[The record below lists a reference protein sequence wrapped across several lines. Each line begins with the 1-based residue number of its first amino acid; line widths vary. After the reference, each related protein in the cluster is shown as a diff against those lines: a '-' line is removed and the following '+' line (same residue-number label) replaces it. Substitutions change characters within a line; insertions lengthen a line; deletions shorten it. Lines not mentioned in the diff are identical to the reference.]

1 MSERTVTAAL
11 VIIGNE
17 ILSGRTQ
24 DANLAFLAT
33 ELNEAGIQLREVRVV
48 PDAEADI
55 VEAVNAL
62 RAKHDHVF
70 TTGGIGPTHDDI
82 TSASIAKAFGVPYGR
97 HPEAERRL
105 LAYYP
110 PEKVNPARM
119 KMAET
124 PEGAELIDN
133 PVSVAPGFTIGNVH
147 VLPGVPSILQAMCA
161 GLKPR
166 LKGGAAVRSRDHH
179 RVLPRGRDRQATGRD
194 PGPPSHGRDRQLPV
208 HAPGRF
214 GTSLVLRSVD
224 AGRDRCGARRGCRTM
239 SASTA
244 SRCWTCSERPPLR
257 YSPASRRGPLGGIGR
272 RTRLK
277 ILSPQGRAGSS
288 PAAGTSVAV
297 IPANTYA
304 DRRNSASYR

>member
-11 VIIGNE
+11 IIIGNE

-62 RAKHDHVF
+62 RARFDHVF

-82 TSASIAKAFGVPYGR
+82 TSASIAKALDLPYGR

-133 PVSVAPGFTIGNVH
+133 PVSVAPGFTIANVH
-147 VLPGVPSILQAMCA
+147 VLPGVPSILQAMWP
-161 GLKPR
+161 GLRPR
-166 LKGGAAVRSRDHH
+166 LKGGAVVMSKTITVFCPEGEIAKPLGEIQARHPTVEIGSY
-179 RVLPRGRDRQATGRD
+179 PFMRQE
-194 PGPPSHGRDRQLPV
+194 
-208 HAPGRF
+208 RF

-224 AGRDRCGARRGCRTM
+224 AAAIDAAAEAVLTEAQAR
-239 SASTA
+239 
-244 SRCWTCSERPPLR
+244 
-257 YSPASRRGPLGGIGR
+257 GIEV
-272 RTRLK
+272 LD
-277 ILSPQGRAGSS
+277 LF
-288 PAAGTSVAV
+288 
-297 IPANTYA
+297 
-304 DRRNSASYR
+304 

>member
-1 MSERTVTAAL
+1 MAEQTVTAAL

-33 ELNEAGIQLREVRVV
+33 QLNEAGIQMREVRVV

-62 RAKHDHVF
+62 RGKHDHVF

-82 TSASIAKAFGVPYGR
+82 TSASIAKAFGLPYGR

-147 VLPGVPSILQAMCA
+147 VLPGVPSILQAMWG
-161 GLKPR
+161 GLKAK
-166 LKGGAAVRSRDHH
+166 LKGGATVLSRTIT
-179 RVLPRGRDRQATGRD
+179 VLCPEGEIARPLGEIQEKHPTVEIGSYPFMRQN
-194 PGPPSHGRDRQLPV
+194 Q
-208 HAPGRF
+208 F

-224 AGRDRCGARRGCRTM
+224 GEAIDAAADAILAEVSSRGV
-239 SASTA
+239 
-244 SRCWTCSERPPLR
+244 EVLD
-257 YSPASRRGPLGGIGR
+257 
-272 RTRLK
+272 
-277 ILSPQGRAGSS
+277 QF
-288 PAAGTSVAV
+288 
-297 IPANTYA
+297 
-304 DRRNSASYR
+304 

>member
-55 VEAVNAL
+55 VDAVNAL

-82 TSASIAKAFGVPYGR
+82 TSASVAKAFGLPFGR

-124 PEGAELIDN
+124 PEGAVLIDN

-147 VLPGVPSILQAMCA
+147 VLPGVPSILQAMFA

-166 LKGGAAVRSRDHH
+166 LQGGATVRSRTLTVVCPEGEIAKPLGEIQARHPT
-179 RVLPRGRDRQATGRD
+179 VEIGSYPFMRQG
-194 PGPPSHGRDRQLPV
+194 S
-208 HAPGRF
+208 F

-224 AGRDRCGARRGCRTM
+224 PDAIEAAAEAILAEVRERGVEVLDM
-239 SASTA
+239 F
-244 SRCWTCSERPPLR
+244 
-257 YSPASRRGPLGGIGR
+257 
-272 RTRLK
+272 
-277 ILSPQGRAGSS
+277 
-288 PAAGTSVAV
+288 
-297 IPANTYA
+297 
-304 DRRNSASYR
+304 

>member
-11 VIIGNE
+11 IIIGNE

-24 DANLAFLAT
+24 DANLTFLAQA
-33 ELNEAGIQLREVRVV
+33 LNEVGIQIREVRIV

-62 RAKHDHVF
+62 RAKYDHVF

-82 TSASIAKAFGVPYGR
+82 TSASVGKALGLPFGR

-147 VLPGVPSILQAMCA
+147 VLPGVPSILQAMWP

-166 LKGGAAVRSRDHH
+166 LKGGATVRSRTIT
-179 RVLPRGRDRQATGRD
+179 VLCPEGEIAKPLGEIQASHPTVEIGSYPFMRQD
-194 PGPPSHGRDRQLPV
+194 
-208 HAPGRF
+208 RF

-224 AGRDRCGARRGCRTM
+224 QAAIDAAAEAILAETRSRGV
-239 SASTA
+239 
-244 SRCWTCSERPPLR
+244 EVLD
-257 YSPASRRGPLGGIGR
+257 LF
-272 RTRLK
+272 
-277 ILSPQGRAGSS
+277 
-288 PAAGTSVAV
+288 
-297 IPANTYA
+297 
-304 DRRNSASYR
+304 